1 MNAAYLY
8 PLKKGVKMNQIS
20 KDSHLIIIARYICII
35 AFLFAFAPSE
45 AVASPRMEVTFLG
58 NTTLYVS
65 DGETSILVDG
75 FMSRNPFEESF
86 FPAGDLIKCKVRPQ
100 RIDSY
105 LSQGR
110 VTNVD
115 LIVVGHSHY
124 DHALDFAY
132 IAAYLFP
139 EAKIFGSNSTKII
152 GLGTGLEEG
161 RFFPVVGAA
170 PASIKMGRFTVKM
183 IPSIHG
189 NPWMY
194 KGDITNSKPFRYLN
208 DPHTGAAANQFK
220 DGGVYTIIVRHE
232 GHNRDTRS
240 LLVQNSAGYS
250 AGVPKL
256 TEQVDAAF
264 IAVSGLGSTLLNDRD
279 NYYKNMVE
287 NTKARLVV
295 PLHWDNFFE
304 DLNDILNNPSTYPY
318 LLNDNVTGALH
329 WISQKTNPDVPATL
343 SWILKKLSIAA
354 AIEPAF
360 FAVMEPVQS
369 AQKTVTDTSFKVSFS
384 PPFSGLYFLLL
395 GRDWAMLFS
404 TG

>member
-1 MNAAYLY
+1 MNR
-8 PLKKGVKMNQIS
+8 IF
-20 KDSHLIIIARYICII
+20 KDSNLIIIARYIFIF
-35 AFLFAFAPSE
+35 AFIFAFAQSE
-45 AVASPRMEVTFLG
+45 AAASPRMEVTFLG

-132 IAAYLFP
+132 IAHYLFP
-139 EAKIFGSNSTKII
+139 EAKIFGSSSTKKI
-152 GLGTGLEEG
+152 GLGAGLEEE
-161 RFFPVVGAA
+161 RFFPVVGAT
-170 PASIKMGRFTVKM
+170 PASIKVGRFTVKM

-194 KGDITNSKPFRYLN
+194 KGNITDSRPFRHLN
-208 DPHTGAAANQFK
+208 DPHTGAAAYQFK
-220 DGGVYTIIVRHE
+220 DGGVYTIIIRHE
-232 GHNRDTRS
+232 ENKRNTRS

-250 AGVPKL
+250 ASVPKL

-304 DLNDILNNPSTYPY
+304 DINDIVDNPSTYPY
-318 LLNDNVTGALH
+318 LVNDNFADALRFVSQPTNPAVPVTLS
-329 WISQKTNPDVPATL
+329 WTLQKTNPCDSTVRFYQQKFFETIDLYDDVSTYD
-343 SWILKKLSIAA
+343 SSRID
-354 AIEPAF
+354 
-360 FAVMEPVQS
+360 
-369 AQKTVTDTSFKVSFS
+369 KTWKIK
-384 PPFSGLYFLLL
+384 
-395 GRDWAMLFS
+395 
-404 TG
+404 